1 MEPLGDKFRA
11 LAEAIERESVLV
23 HRAALIDGY
32 RDIYKFPNLGIDK
45 LIKKAT
51 EYGGK
56 KGAKILKE
64 RYGVI
69 TDRLDEAL
77 EILTVIAESSRL
89 IDVFEFDIDAMEIR
103 VEGSILVEAVGSSKK
118 PVCESMAGFFAGF
131 LGELLGKNVEVKE
144 TACAAQGHE
153 RCVFKISIKE

>member
-32 RDIYKFPNLGIDK
+32 RDIYKFSNLGIDK

-69 TDRLDEAL
+69 TDRFGRGFGNSNGDRR
-77 EILTVIAESSRL
+77 ILKAY
-89 IDVFEFDIDAMEIR
+89 
-103 VEGSILVEAVGSSKK
+103 
-118 PVCESMAGFFAGF
+118 
-131 LGELLGKNVEVKE
+131 
-144 TACAAQGHE
+144 
-153 RCVFKISIKE
+153 RCF

>member
-32 RDIYKFPNLGIDK
+32 RDIYKYSTFGIDK

-64 RYGVI
+64 RYGVY

-89 IDVFEFDIDAMEIR
+89 IEVFEFDMEAMEIR
-103 VEGSILVEAVGSSKK
+103 VEGSILVEAIGKSEK
-118 PVCESMAGFFAGF
+118 PTCEPMAGFFGGF
-131 LGELLGKNVEVKE
+131 LSELLQKKIDIKE
-144 TACAAQGHE
+144 TKCAAQGYE
-153 RCVFKISIKE
+153 KCVFKISME

>member
-32 RDIYKFPNLGIDK
+32 RDIYKFSNLGIDK

-89 IDVFEFDIDAMEIR
+89 IDVFEFDMDTMEIR

-118 PVCESMAGFFAGF
+118 PVCEPMAGFFSGF
-131 LGELLGKNVEVKE
+131 LSELLGKKSRSKRNRMR
-144 TACAAQGHE
+144 CAGT
-153 RCVFKISIKE
+153 RKVYF